1 MPIHPQEPDRA
12 ASDPGAQVPHG
23 DGLRGDLPRPEP
35 PRPDAADGGPGPDA
49 AGPAPAEDAYTTAIQ
64 ELEDRWRRALAD
76 LDNLRKRYAREL
88 AREREAERERVTT
101 AFLPVLDNLDLAL
114 QHAGADPQS
123 IVDGVRALREQALAI
138 VAGLGFRREDQAGIP
153 FDPTRHEVVGV
164 VDSAASQVAPGAVAQ
179 VLRPGYGTPEH
190 QLRPAAVTVAQR
202 PES

>member
-1 MPIHPQEPDRA
+1 MSEIPEAGSAPGTVPVGEQAPGPPSSA
-12 ASDPGAQVPHG
+12 APAP
-23 DGLRGDLPRPEP
+23 
-35 PRPDAADGGPGPDA
+35 AGPDA
-49 AGPAPAEDAYTTAIQ
+49 A
-64 ELEDRWRRALAD
+64 ELEDRWRRTLAD

-123 IVDGVRALREQALAI
+123 IIDGVRALREQALAI

-164 VDSAASQVAPGAVAQ
+164 VDPAGSQVAPGAVAQ
-179 VLRPGYGTPEH
+179 VLRPGYGSPEH

>member
-1 MPIHPQEPDRA
+1 MSEIP
-12 ASDPGAQVPHG
+12 V
-23 DGLRGDLPRPEP
+23 
-35 PRPDAADGGPGPDA
+35 
-49 AGPAPAEDAYTTAIQ
+49 AGPASGTAPAEQQAPGPPATAAPVPDGPYGA

-114 QHAGADPQS
+114 QHADADPRS

-164 VDSAASQVAPGAVAQ
+164 VDPIDSQVAPGAVAQ

>member
-1 MPIHPQEPDRA
+1 MTESTSQAPAGQAPAGQAPAGQAPAGQA
-12 ASDPGAQVPHG
+12 AAPAPGA
-23 DGLRGDLPRPEP
+23 E
-35 PRPDAADGGPGPDA
+35 GPDV
-49 AGPAPAEDAYTTAIQ
+49 T

-88 AREREAERERVTT
+88 DRERAAERERVTT

-123 IVDGVRALREQALAI
+123 IVEGVRALREQALAI
-138 VAGLGFRREDQAGIP
+138 VAGLGFRREDQAGVP

-164 VDSAASQVAPGAVAQ
+164 VHAGSEVAPGSVAQ
-179 VLRPGYGTPEH
+179 VVRPGYGAPGH